1 MEACPVRRQCAAH
14 ALIIGEEYGVWGGF
28 SEHDRSVLRE
38 VGWRDALDPRR
49 MADVVRL
56 ESRLKG
62 VRLRLQR
69 MKAGRSLQPLASRAS

>member
-1 MEACPVRRQCAAH
+1 MWRYLPGLRSDQDLLFFQLDCLIEANLEPLRK
-14 ALIIGEEYGVWGGF
+14 I
-28 SEHDRSVLRE
+28 LRE

-69 MKAGRSLQPLASRAS
+69 MKAGRSTQPLASRAS